1 MIQIAVNAG
10 FCFGVKRASRVLED
24 LLNKSPSS
32 TKIYT
37 FGDLIHNPIYLS
49 RLEKFGIQSVNYD
62 AISDIAKSTDDSHS
76 AILLLRT
83 HGIVKELEN
92 EILSLTAIYPNFK
105 VLDMTCPFVK
115 RIQNIASAET
125 NENTFFLLLGSSNH
139 PEVQSILS
147 YANGDKIA
155 LSTAIDV
162 EIFLKSNKINQKT
175 LIVASQTTQN
185 QEEWKKTRKII
196 ENLCTN
202 AIFFD
207 TICDVTEKR
216 QAEARK
222 MAESS
227 DQMIV
232 IGGKNSSNTAQLY
245 HICKSA
251 CSKTFW
257 IESAEELSSVPY
269 SNGVVSITAGAS
281 TPVDIIMEVHKKMST
296 NEEIM
301 SFEEL
306 LDGSLK
312 SLHTG
317 EVVSGI
323 VTEIS
328 EQGVYLDL
336 GAKVT
341 GFIAA
346 EQVSADYPAV
356 QPRDVLKIG
365 DETKV
370 FVIHVDDKSGIATL
384 SKKRV
389 DKDQNWFSFVEN
401 CQVGTI
407 LEGTVKAAVKGGV
420 IVEIGDQQAFVPASH
435 SGLPRN
441 AELSSLVGSV
451 QKIKII
457 EVNEQR
463 KRVTASIRLAKSEAK
478 KAEMTALWSSLS
490 VGQHFT
496 GKVKNLT
503 SYGAFVDIGGVD
515 GMVHNSE
522 LSWKR
527 IKHPSQVVSVG
538 DEIEVFIKEIDVD
551 KKRISLGYKTDAM
564 DKWAMFIQNHH
575 VGDVIE
581 AKITSMMPFGA
592 FAEVYEDVEGLI
604 HISRISM
611 EKIAK
616 PEDVLSIGQV
626 VQVKITEIDHDNRK
640 LSLSIR
646 ALLEEAARAEAE
658 AQRAAERAA
667 AEEAAREERARIEQ
681 ERAEMA
687 PYIVGSID

>member
-1 MIQIAVNAG
+1 
-10 FCFGVKRASRVLED
+10 
-24 LLNKSPSS
+24 
-32 TKIYT
+32 
-37 FGDLIHNPIYLS
+37 
-49 RLEKFGIQSVNYD
+49 
-62 AISDIAKSTDDSHS
+62 
-76 AILLLRT
+76 
-83 HGIVKELEN
+83 
-92 EILSLTAIYPNFK
+92 
-105 VLDMTCPFVK
+105 
-115 RIQNIASAET
+115 
-125 NENTFFLLLGSSNH
+125 
-139 PEVQSILS
+139 
-147 YANGDKIA
+147 
-155 LSTAIDV
+155 
-162 EIFLKSNKINQKT
+162 
-175 LIVASQTTQN
+175 
-185 QEEWKKTRKII
+185 
-196 ENLCTN
+196 
-202 AIFFD
+202 
-207 TICDVTEKR
+207 
-216 QAEARK
+216 
-222 MAESS
+222 
-227 DQMIV
+227 
-232 IGGKNSSNTAQLY
+232 
-245 HICKSA
+245 
-251 CSKTFW
+251 
-257 IESAEELSSVPY
+257 
-269 SNGVVSITAGAS
+269 
-281 TPVDIIMEVHKKMST
+281 MST
-296 NEEIM
+296 HEEIM

-317 EVVSGI
+317 EVVTGI

-365 DETKV
+365 EETKA
-370 FVIHVDDKSGIATL
+370 FVIHVDDRMGIATL

-389 DKDQNWFSFVEN
+389 DQDQNWFSFIEN
-401 CQVGTI
+401 CETGAI
-407 LEGTVKAAVKGGV
+407 LEGTVKAAVRGGL
-420 IVEIGDQQAFVPASH
+420 IIAIEDQQAFIPASH
-435 SGLPRN
+435 SGLPRT
-441 AELSSLVGSV
+441 ADLSTLVGTV
-451 QKIKII
+451 QKVKLI

-463 KRVTASIRLAKSEAK
+463 KRATASIRLAKSESR
-478 KAEMTALWSSLS
+478 KAEMDALWSSLS

-503 SYGAFVDIGGVD
+503 SYGAFVDIGGID

-538 DEIEVFIKEIDVD
+538 DEIEVFIKEIDVE

-564 DKWAMFIQNHH
+564 DTWAMFIQDHH
-575 VGDVIE
+575 VGDVVE
-581 AKITSMMPFGA
+581 AKITTMMPFGA
-592 FAEVYEDVEGLI
+592 FAEVYQDVEGLI

-611 EKIAK
+611 EKISK
-616 PEDVLSIGQV
+616 PEDVLSVGQV

-667 AEEAAREERARIEQ
+667 AEQAASEERARIEQ